1 MPTIL
6 YLQHKFQNW
15 SRNSQ
20 KSYIKIFALNRR
32 QIEKVTALTQTH
44 YSQVNSIKCVFER
57 DWKRKSEQERE
68 KENKIM
74 AKVFQCGWMNHDGN
88 IGALEVF
95 TRFFRVG
102 WPKLFINIPYERRI
116 LGWIYLFFTHEH
128 KKKYPSHNFFL
139 FRISGALPHNSVRG
153 KIDFK

>member
-1 MPTIL
+1 
-6 YLQHKFQNW
+6 
-15 SRNSQ
+15 
-20 KSYIKIFALNRR
+20 
-32 QIEKVTALTQTH
+32 
-44 YSQVNSIKCVFER
+44 
-57 DWKRKSEQERE
+57 
-68 KENKIM
+68 M

-128 KKKYPSHNFFL
+128 KKKYPSHNFFYFAFPAHCHTIAYGGKL
-139 FRISGALPHNSVRG
+139 ISNKDIS
-153 KIDFK
+153 IET